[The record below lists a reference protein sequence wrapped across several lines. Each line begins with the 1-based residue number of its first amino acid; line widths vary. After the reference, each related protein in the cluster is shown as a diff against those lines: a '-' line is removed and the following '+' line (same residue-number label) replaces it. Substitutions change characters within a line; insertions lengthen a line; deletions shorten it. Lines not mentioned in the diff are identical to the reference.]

1 MKVRVTIVRA
11 SGVLVLTGIFVSFNN
26 YSTSYFIHFRGQP
39 WCFGWKPLHFNDN
52 QTILHNTTI
61 MIASPSNTSSLN
73 DLIDIEMQ
81 FLSRLMVTIES
92 QQWEVLG
99 NAILNNPEVFRTFA
113 RSLANSPTH
122 HLNGMTM

>member
-1 MKVRVTIVRA
+1 MTLAGRRKVEVVGWWHKSLQISSSSPNNNHTIKN
-11 SGVLVLTGIFVSFNN
+11 S
-26 YSTSYFIHFRGQP
+26 
-39 WCFGWKPLHFNDN
+39 
-52 QTILHNTTI
+52 TTI
-61 MIASPSNTSSLN
+61 MVTTPSNTSTLN

-99 NAILNNPEVFRTFA
+99 NAIVNNPELFRTFA
-113 RSLANSPTH
+113 RSIASSPTH